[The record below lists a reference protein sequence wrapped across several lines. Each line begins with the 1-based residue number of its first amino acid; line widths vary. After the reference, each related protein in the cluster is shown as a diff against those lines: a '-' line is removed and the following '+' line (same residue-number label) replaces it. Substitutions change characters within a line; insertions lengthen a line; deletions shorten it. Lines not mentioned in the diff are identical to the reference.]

1 VSNHDR
7 EKAILAAA
15 QADSD
20 ANGDGTVNSVDFD
33 NAERMIRA
41 YEAALAAPVVQDVD
55 ERQGF
60 VVVPVPAHVIRE
72 GDEVVTASGLGSVR
86 KTVFSIIDGDEE
98 GICLNFTD
106 ADALCLPVRDVLVLR
121 VAERQRV
128 SQDAPTAAPHS
139 QLGRHDDLD
148 FSWGKAAQT
157 GKPLAAAS
165 PTPEKIERAAKA
177 MQSLVCYRNG
187 DGGPVSDRWAIE
199 DATRVLEAAAA
210 REDRQ

>member
-128 SQDAPTAAPHS
+128 SQDAPT
-139 QLGRHDDLD
+139 D
-148 FSWGKAAQT
+148 
-157 GKPLAAAS
+157 
-165 PTPEKIERAAKA
+165 PE
-177 MQSLVCYRNG
+177 
-187 DGGPVSDRWAIE
+187 RWAVSGWQHYLDGLADDSVALE
-199 DATRVLEAAAA
+199 DTEYRDAYFAGFRRGFSVCHRCETSKS
-210 REDRQ
+210 